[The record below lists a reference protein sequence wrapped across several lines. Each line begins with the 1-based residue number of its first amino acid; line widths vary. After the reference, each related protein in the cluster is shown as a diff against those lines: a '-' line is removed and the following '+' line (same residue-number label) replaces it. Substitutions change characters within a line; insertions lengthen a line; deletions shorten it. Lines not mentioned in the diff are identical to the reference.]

1 MANAT
6 AKYQATIDRCKK
18 ILSQYL
24 EFCNEKRTPYVC
36 KLKSTPQGYKEIEDF
51 VIQVVIR
58 GGESVNYAIMEKE
71 RQLDPNYIID

>member
-1 MANAT
+1 MSGT
-6 AKYQATIDRCKK
+6 AKYEATIDRVKK

-51 VIQVVIR
+51 VVQVVIR
-58 GGESVNYAIMEKE
+58 GKESVNYAIMEKE